1 MVFFQVLGFLTCV
14 VEQFLQF
21 LQVYMRNF
29 KKNITVLLLSSTLNC
44 SIAHYWWLT
53 HERCFTVNN
62 RDCCGFQYQEKVEK
76 VEKHS
81 EGGLLVQISLLK
93 LMMKTESLYEKTR
106 SVVNISSEYTSLQ
119 KLDRRQV
126 WNFWHFSAHK
136 FNTYIDLLLT
146 F

>member
-1 MVFFQVLGFLTCV
+1 MVTDDS
-14 VEQFLQF
+14 
-21 LQVYMRNF
+21 R
-29 KKNITVLLLSSTLNC
+29 S
-44 SIAHYWWLT
+44 

-119 KLDRRQV
+119 KLDRR
-126 WNFWHFSAHK
+126 
-136 FNTYIDLLLT
+136 
-146 F
+146 